1 MFALM
6 AATAAQ
12 AQVLNQYG
20 NSFNED
26 FSGCG
31 VIPAKYSSDSKAYL
45 VTTDQGDK
53 NTQLSVYDDKLNKV
67 KTIDIAEPE
76 NARGYAIEKE
86 RGEVTKVVMTNY
98 DKGEEFDEWKDW
110 MLDNGLAPL
119 TLEEAKSYIA
129 SINFNIGSTYVN
141 EDTTF
146 MLSSSQYDYLS
157 PEVYEQKYPVNL
169 YFYIDGKLYKRENNW
184 TVDDWGNPSEVKL
197 TWHNDFET
205 SDWDWKQWKK
215 ENNLLS
221 LSLDEAKS
229 YLASGWRWGN
239 FSVDSTS
246 VSADTTYLFSFNPEY
261 YFSDYEEDFG
271 RMYPTYFFAYSSDG
285 KLFSQNKSYRII
297 RSYTGEWE
305 ETKEEYGYYDDYPEN
320 IHIMNY
326 NESPDYEEGITLTQT
341 LFNNDDAYE
350 YIMPVLTIE
359 ANNTQEEDRDGDGE
373 TDYIR
378 TYYAPRA
385 NAFKVVSDNG
395 NTLQT
400 VNMPTGLSF
409 GAIYLLNINDEQYLL
424 CHASKK
430 EDYRDSYSIFYTI
443 GNNGGSTQI
452 QQVGEPMR
460 TRVHPTVAGRNETIT
475 VELDGNGN
483 GEKEIFVSNAA
494 GQTVYKSKVAAGQKQ
509 VLINASGLSRGM
521 NIISVRGGKGKTNS
535 NKVIVK

>member
-26 FSGCG
+26 FTGCG

-45 VTTDQGDK
+45 VTKDQGDK

-76 NARGYAIEKE
+76 NARDYTITKAKKLVTTVEMTYYDKN
-86 RGEVTKVVMTNY
+86 EVTNDWIY
-98 DKGEEFDEWKDW
+98 W
-110 MLDNGLAPL
+110 MLENGLVTL
-119 TLEEAKSYIA
+119 TLEEAKSYLA
-129 SINFNIGSTYVN
+129 SINFNIDSTYVN

-146 MLSSSQYDYLS
+146 MLSSSQDDYFF
-157 PEVYEQKYPVNL
+157 PDYYEQKYPEKL
-169 YFYIDGKLYKRENNW
+169 YFYLNGKLYDRENRW
-184 TVDDWGNPSEVKL
+184 TMDDWANPSEVIL
-197 TWHNDFET
+197 ADISDNET
-205 SDWDWKQWKK
+205 SNWTRWKK

-229 YLASGWRWGN
+229 FLANNN

-246 VSADTTYLFSFNPEY
+246 VNADTTYLFSFNPEY

-271 RMYPTYFFAYSSDG
+271 HMYPTYFFAYSSDG
-285 KLFSQNKSYRII
+285 KLFSQNKSYIII